1 MAEGGCSATS
11 GVVVAGG
18 TSDDDSASK
27 DSHEMKDASQV
38 EGRLEAGGGSSAT
51 SGDVVAGGTKS
62 VPADDSGNSTSPGHL
77 TPKKTKGTPITVNST
92 PPPSMSRAESAAN
105 QEKKN
110 CTKIKIEVH
119 PTMMA
124 FMMPLRKVID
134 EDGEEVVQVNIPNV
148 NHNVPNPKKAM
159 EITNNVLGNPINIK
173 DRERPEFA
181 WDMEVFGFYHKR
193 VSRCNPNRIDIVVMI
208 LATEID

>member
-1 MAEGGCSATS
+1 M
-11 GVVVAGG
+11 
-18 TSDDDSASK
+18 
-27 DSHEMKDASQV
+27 
-38 EGRLEAGGGSSAT
+38 EAGEGSSAT

-62 VPADDSGNSTSPGHL
+62 VPADVSGNSTSPGHL

-105 QEKKN
+105 LEHQN
-110 CTKIKIEVH
+110 CTTIKIEVH